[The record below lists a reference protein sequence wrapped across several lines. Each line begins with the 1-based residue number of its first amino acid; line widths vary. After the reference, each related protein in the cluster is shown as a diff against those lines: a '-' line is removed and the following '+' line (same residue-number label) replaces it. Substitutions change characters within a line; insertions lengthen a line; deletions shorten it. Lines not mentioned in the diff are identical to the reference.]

1 MPYALLMKPKRPE
14 GMSYLFWL
22 SLLLKNEIAGLTRGK
37 DEAVFTTA
45 AQLAEWASRNKKGEP
60 MREAKDFVTTAEEMV
75 NAAKGGGEKKE

>member
-1 MPYALLMKPKRPE
+1 MAPKRPA

-37 DEAVFTTA
+37 DEAVFNTA
-45 AQLAEWASRNKKGEP
+45 TQLAEWAAKNKEGKP
-60 MREAKDFVTTAEEMV
+60 MRQASDFVNTAEEMV

>member
-1 MPYALLMKPKRPE
+1 MTPKRPA

-37 DEAVFTTA
+37 DEAIFHTA
-45 AQLAEWASRNKKGEP
+45 TELAEWAAKNKDGKP
-60 MREAKDFVTTAEEMV
+60 MRDAKDFVQTAEEMV